1 MASQFLKL
9 PNQRSERRHSTPVFY
24 TNNPSTLNSVN
35 SSNQQ
40 ANNQQQNHHHHHQ
53 QQEQQRYSR
62 SSDDSEIPLLSSS
75 PTFLN
80 GLFPFLDRHKHH
92 HHHNNHHH
100 QTNSNKSPNDKNSPT
115 FAHRILKMKPKL
127 TLSSNTSAQHQH
139 CQTIECSMA
148 SGGSSSVGST
158 TIPTSNG
165 GCCNKNNKKK
175 RGGSFKRRPLKH
187 TDS

>member
-24 TNNPSTLNSVN
+24 TSNPSPINPNGVN
-35 SSNQQ
+35 GSNQHQ
-40 ANNQQQNHHHHHQ
+40 GNHQQNHHHQ
-53 QQEQQRYSR
+53 QQRYSR
-62 SSDDSEIPLLSSS
+62 SSDDSEIPLLSGS

-92 HHHNNHHH
+92 QH
-100 QTNSNKSPNDKNSPT
+100 QTTNSNKSSSSNEKSSPT

-127 TLSSNTSAQHQH
+127 TSHSPQHQH
-139 CQTIECSMA
+139 HSTERAMA
-148 SGGSSSVGST
+148 SGSSSAGGGGAHSSGNVGYD
-158 TIPTSNG
+158 
-165 GCCNKNNKKK
+165 KANKKK